1 MSTQHYICRN
11 CQALVLENQ
20 LCKCQVTAPIVV
32 TEQDIDDLF
41 KDIEEDKKEFGWDDW
56 CPAEERDKLLKKLHK
71 DPNRYRGHLGQCE
84 KWYRSDYKEC
94 SCGVA
99 LVRK

>member
-56 CPAEERDKLLKKLHK
+56 CPAEERDKLLKNCIKILIDTGATWDNAK
-71 DPNRYRGHLGQCE
+71 NGIDRIIKSVL
-84 KWYRSDYKEC
+84 
-94 SCGVA
+94 VA
-99 LVRK
+99 